1 MLIFT
6 KIERSLSFTLT
17 EAWQCSC
24 LSGHSFISANK
35 LNALSTAISN
45 SGCSSEHIHIRSIS
59 PLCRRFSSQTSITF
73 TTL

>member
-1 MLIFT
+1 M
-6 KIERSLSFTLT
+6 R
-17 EAWQCSC
+17 
-24 LSGHSFISANK
+24 GHSFISANK

-59 PLCRRFSSQTSITF
+59 PSCRRFSLQTSITF